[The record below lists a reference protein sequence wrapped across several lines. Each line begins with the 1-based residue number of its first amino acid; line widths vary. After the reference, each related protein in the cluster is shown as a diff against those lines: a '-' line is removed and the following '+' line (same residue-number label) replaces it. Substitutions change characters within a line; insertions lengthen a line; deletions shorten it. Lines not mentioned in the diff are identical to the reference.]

1 MVNGMVWHGGCCLP
15 AKTDEDGRA
24 RERSVSVHVSIT
36 QGFHITICLSPN
48 RYTFHSFPSTE
59 FSPLFLRVFSRI
71 LSPSKKL
78 STFEHFW
85 HRKRVHWL
93 MLLMLMLSVAVCE
106 MGPWIYAFLFFSF
119 LSVLL
124 LLLLLLFHCF
134 FFFVFTLSLD
144 GIFVIDNR

>member
-59 FSPLFLRVFSRI
+59 FSPLFLRVSLVSLAHRRNFQH
-71 LSPSKKL
+71 LSIFGIENVFTSWCCWCWCCRL
-78 STFEHFW
+78 LCVRW
-85 HRKRVHWL
+85 VHGS
-93 MLLMLMLSVAVCE
+93 M
-106 MGPWIYAFLFFSF
+106 LFFSF
-119 LSVLL
+119 LLV
-124 LLLLLLFHCF
+124 LLLLLFHCF